1 MKNKVAVILAG
12 CGVYDGSEINEVVL
26 TLLALEEQ
34 GAAYQ
39 CFSPDINLYHVI
51 DHLSGQEVN
60 QVRNTLSESARIVRG
75 RVKALTELQQDEFDA
90 LIVTGGF
97 GVAKNLSNYAVAG
110 CEFSINEQ
118 FAEVMRAFRDA
129 CKPAGYMCI
138 APVLLPKIY
147 DHIQCTIGEDPATA
161 EVINS
166 LGGRHVSCAVNDIVV
181 DQKHKV
187 VTTPA
192 YMLADGILSA
202 KGGIDKLAAEVISLV
217 NT

>member
-39 CFSPDINLYHVI
+39 CFSVDINLYHVI
-51 DHLSGQEVN
+51 DHLSGQEVD

-75 RVKALTELQQDEFDA
+75 KVKALTQLQQSEFGA

-97 GVAKNLSNYAVAG
+97 GVAKNLSDFAVAG
-110 CEFSINEQ
+110 SEFTINEQ
-118 FAEVMRAFRDA
+118 FADAMSSFRDA
-129 CKPAGYMCI
+129 GKPAGYMCI

-147 DHIQCTIGEDPATA
+147 DHIQCTIGNDPAAA

-166 LGGRHVSCAVNDIVV
+166 LGGTHVSCAVNDIIV
-181 DQKHKV
+181 DEKHKV

-192 YMLADGILSA
+192 YMLADSILSA
-202 KGGIDKLAAEVISLV
+202 KGGIDKLVGKVLLLI
-217 NT
+217 